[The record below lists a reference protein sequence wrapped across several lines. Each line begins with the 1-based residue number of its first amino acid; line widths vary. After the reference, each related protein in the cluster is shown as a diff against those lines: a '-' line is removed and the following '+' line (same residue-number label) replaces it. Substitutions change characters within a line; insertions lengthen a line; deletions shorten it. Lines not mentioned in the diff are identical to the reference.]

1 MNIAIVGSGYVG
13 LVTGACLADFG
24 HNVICVDADCDRVTR
39 LSNGDIPFFEPGL
52 AELVE
57 RNAAAGRLLFTAD
70 IGPAVSTS
78 TVIFLAVGTPEGRDG
93 AADMSQVSAAVAA
106 IAAHVD
112 GYRIIVT
119 KSTVP
124 VGTGW
129 GLRELMRRHLRAPVE
144 FDVVANPE
152 FLREGSAIEDFM
164 RPDRIVIGADSARA
178 AAVIREIYRPLYLI
192 ETPFVITD
200 LATAEMIKYA
210 SNALLAVKIS
220 FMNEIANLC
229 DDVRADVHTVAKGM
243 GLDNRIGPKF
253 LHPGPGYGGSCFPKD
268 TRALAS
274 LGKRFGTPQ
283 HIVESAIRVNEEQRR
298 RLFRKIELALGGL
311 WGRRIAMLGLSFKPN
326 TSDVREAPALY
337 LCRELVAAGASICA
351 FDPIAMKDA
360 ASDLADLGASVEFAS
375 DPYEA
380 AAGADAVVIM
390 TEWNEFRNLDLV
402 ALRSSV
408 ASPLLVDARN
418 ILEPSQAR
426 AAGFRYLCTGR
437 ENAVDHLSL
446 DAADISDTAFARSD
460 ADPYAGEPTNTP
472 GSALEGALG
481 V

>member
-1 MNIAIVGSGYVG
+1 MNIAIIGSGYVG

-24 HNVICVDADCDRVTR
+24 HSVICVDADRDRVAR
-39 LSNGDIPFFEPGL
+39 LANGDIPFFEPGL

-57 RNAAAGRLLFTAD
+57 RNAAAGRLLFTVD
-70 IGPAVSTS
+70 IGLAVKKSA
-78 TVIFLAVGTPEGRDG
+78 VIFLAVGTPEGRNG
-93 AADMSQVSAAVAA
+93 EADLSQVSAAVAA
-106 IAAHVD
+106 IAGHVD
-112 GYRIIVT
+112 GYRIVVT

-129 GLRELMRRHLRAPVE
+129 GLRDLMRRHLRAPVE

-178 AAVIREIYRPLYLI
+178 ASVIREIYRPLYLI

-200 LATAEMIKYA
+200 IATAEMIKYA

-243 GLDNRIGPKF
+243 GLDKRIGPHF

-268 TRALAS
+268 TRALAA
-274 LGKRFGTPQ
+274 LGARFGTPQ
-283 HIVESAIRVNEEQRR
+283 HIVESAIRVNDEQLQ
-298 RLFRKIELALGGL
+298 RLFRKIERALAGL
-311 WGRRIAMLGLSFKPN
+311 WGRRIGMLGLSFKPN

-337 LCRELVAAGASICA
+337 LCRQLVAAGASICA
-351 FDPIAMKDA
+351 FDPIAQEA
-360 ASDLADLGASVEFAS
+360 AARDLTDLGASVEYAS
-375 DPYEA
+375 GACEA
-380 AAGADAVVIM
+380 VAGADAVVIM
-390 TEWNEFRNLDLV
+390 TEWNEFRNLDLG
-402 ALRSSV
+402 ALRSLV
-408 ASPLLVDARN
+408 AAPLLIDARN
-418 ILEPSQAR
+418 ILEPERAR

-437 ENAVDHLSL
+437 EQAVEPFSL
-446 DAADISDTAFARSD
+446 DSAATLDSQVIGAGSDLYVVERR
-460 ADPYAGEPTNTP
+460 NTVD
-472 GSALEGALG
+472 GALESAIDI
-481 V
+481 